1 MSLDEKYPLFIVGA
15 PRSGTTFLTRLV
27 NRFLDFHISRD
38 AGVFLR
44 FEQMLPHYGNLEAD
58 ENLDRLLN
66 DMYKDY
72 FFRTR
77 LIERGLTVSADGLRA
92 TLKERSYPAL
102 VAHILATVAHSYGK
116 SGWGNKKPSYSLSLG
131 GVDSLFPTA
140 RFVHI
145 IRDGRD
151 VALSMRQAE
160 NNLLERTWY
169 FAARDWQRHVTE
181 GRTMGQV
188 LGPDR
193 YMELRYEDLL
203 SAPAESL
210 TRILQ
215 LVGGRDAEI
224 ERLAN
229 ARAQIGARVKAGNF
243 NKWKTKIPDR
253 GVRIIERVAGPL
265 LSGCGYELAHPE
277 ESGKGFPPLRIWVFS
292 AERIGRKLF
301 TRNIQKAAR
310 YRTQRFLSA
319 ARALAGSRSV
329 RRLS

>member
-1 MSLDEKYPLFIVGA
+1 
-15 PRSGTTFLTRLV
+15 V

-44 FEQMLPHYGNLEAD
+44 FERMLPHYGNLEAD
-58 ENLDRLLN
+58 ENLERLLN

-77 LIERGLTVSADGLRA
+77 LIERGLTVTADELRA

-102 VAHILATVAHSYGK
+102 VAHILATVARTYGK
-116 SGWGNKKPSYSLSLG
+116 SGWGNKKPSYSLSIG
-131 GVDSLFPTA
+131 GVDGLFPTA

-151 VALSMRQAE
+151 VALSMRMAQ

-169 FAARDWQRHVTE
+169 YAAHDWHRHVTE
-181 GRTMGQV
+181 GRDMGQQ
-188 LGPDR
+188 LGPAR
-193 YMELRYEDLL
+193 YLEVRYEDLL
-203 SAPAESL
+203 SDPAGALS
-210 TRILQ
+210 RMLQ
-215 LVGGRDAEI
+215 LVGGSDSEI
-224 ERLAN
+224 ERLAE
-229 ARAQIGARVKAGNF
+229 RQKEIRARVKVGNF
-243 NKWKTKIPDR
+243 NKWKAGIPDR
-253 GVRIIERVAGPL
+253 GVRIIERVAGAL
-265 LSGCGYELAHPE
+265 LRGCGYELAHPE
-277 ESGKGFPPLRIWVFS
+277 ESGKGFPPPRIWVFS

-319 ARALAGSRSV
+319 ARALVGSRGV